1 METQNYRTRV
11 VIRTVNKHMLDIREA
26 TKEHHRQAEQQQFV
40 KTLMSGEIHPRLY
53 ATFLYNLSHCYAAL
67 EKWSQYQGLLDSL
80 PGIARAAK
88 LAHDC
93 QDLWVRISPQPEITD
108 STKKYIEHIDSIR
121 REPAKLFAHVYVRY
135 LGDLYGGQ
143 MIKTKTPGVNTYLEF
158 DNAKELIQTIR
169 ETINSYIKT
178 DADDVIAEAKI
189 CFEYATELFKEMHD
203 LEKTYT
209 VQR

>member
-1 METQNYRTRV
+1 M
-11 VIRTVNKHMLDIREA
+11 IDIREA
-26 TKEHHRQAEQQQFV
+26 TKEQHRQAEQQQFV
-40 KTLMSGEIHPRLY
+40 KTLMSGEIHPKLY
-53 ATFLYNLSHCYAAL
+53 AIFLYNLSHCYAAL

-80 PGIARAAK
+80 PNITRAEK

-93 QDLWVRISPQPEITD
+93 QDLWVRITPQPNVTD
-108 STKKYIEHIDSIR
+108 STKRYIEHIDSIR

-143 MIKTKTPGVNTYLEF
+143 MIKAKTPGANTYLDF
-158 DNAKELIQTIR
+158 DNTKELIQTIR
-169 ETINSYIKT
+169 ETISSYTET
-178 DADDVIAEAKI
+178 DADAVIAEAKI

-209 VQR
+209 MQK

>member
-1 METQNYRTRV
+1 
-11 VIRTVNKHMLDIREA
+11 MLDIREA
-26 TKEHHRQAEQQQFV
+26 TKEQHQRAEQQQFV
-40 KTLMSGEIHPRLY
+40 KVLMSGEIHPKLY
-53 ATFLYNLSHCYAAL
+53 ATFLYNQHYCYAAL
-67 EKWSQYQGLLDSL
+67 ERWSQYQGLLDSL
-80 PGIARAAK
+80 PDIARAEK

-108 STKKYIEHIDSIR
+108 STKRYIEHIDSIR
-121 REPAKLFAHVYVRY
+121 RQPAKLFAHVYVRY

-143 MIKTKTPGVNTYLEF
+143 MIKTKTPGVNTYLDF
-158 DNAKELIQTIR
+158 DNAKQLIQTIR
-169 ETINSYIKT
+169 ETINSYMQT

>member
-1 METQNYRTRV
+1 
-11 VIRTVNKHMLDIREA
+11 MLDIKEA
-26 TKEHHRQAEQQQFV
+26 TKEQHRRAEQQEFV

-67 EKWSQYQGLLDSL
+67 EKWSQYQGLLDRL
-80 PGIARAAK
+80 PDIARAEK
-88 LAHDC
+88 LVHDC
-93 QDLWVRISPQPEITD
+93 QDLWVRITPQPVITD
-108 STKKYIEHIDSIR
+108 STKRYIEHIDSIR

-143 MIKTKTPGVNTYLEF
+143 MIKTKTPGFNTYLNF
-158 DNAKELIQTIR
+158 DNTKELIQVIR
-169 ETINSYIKT
+169 ETINNYTKT
-178 DADDVIAEAKI
+178 DADAVIAEAKI

-209 VQR
+209 MQK

>member
-1 METQNYRTRV
+1 M
-11 VIRTVNKHMLDIREA
+11 IDIREA
-26 TKEHHRQAEQQQFV
+26 TKEQHRRAEQQQFV

-67 EKWSQYQGLLDSL
+67 EKWSQYQGLLDRL
-80 PGIARAAK
+80 PDIARAEK

-93 QDLWVRISPQPEITD
+93 QDLWVRITPQPKITD
-108 STKKYIEHIDSIR
+108 STKRYIEHIDSIR

-143 MIKTKTPGVNTYLEF
+143 MIKTKTPGVNTYLDF
-158 DNAKELIQTIR
+158 DNTKELIQVIR
-169 ETINSYIKT
+169 ETINNYTET
-178 DADDVIAEAKI
+178 DADAVIAEAKL

-209 VQR
+209 MQK

>member
-1 METQNYRTRV
+1 
-11 VIRTVNKHMLDIREA
+11 MLDIKEA
-26 TKEHHRQAEQQQFV
+26 TREHHRRAEQQQFV
-40 KTLMSGEIHPRLY
+40 KTLISGEIHPRLY
-53 ATFLYNLSHCYAAL
+53 ATFLYNQSHCYAAL
-67 EKWSQYQGLLDSL
+67 EKWSQYQGLLDRL
-80 PGIARAAK
+80 PDIARAEK

-93 QDLWVRISPQPEITD
+93 QDLWVRITPQPEITD
-108 STKKYIEHIDSIR
+108 STKRYVEYIDSIR

-143 MIKTKTPGVNTYLEF
+143 MIKTKTPGANTYLDF

-169 ETINSYIKT
+169 ETISSYIKT

>member
-1 METQNYRTRV
+1 MIN
-11 VIRTVNKHMLDIREA
+11 IKEA
-26 TKEHHRQAEQQQFV
+26 THEQHRHAEQQPFV

-53 ATFLYNLSHCYAAL
+53 ATFLYNQSLCYAAL

-80 PGIARAAK
+80 PGIPRAEK
-88 LAHDC
+88 LAQDC
-93 QDLWVRISPQPEITD
+93 QDLWVRITPQPNLTA
-108 STKKYIEHIDSIR
+108 STKKYIQHIDSIR

-143 MIKTKTPGVNTYLEF
+143 MIKTKTPGANTYLEF

-169 ETINSYIKT
+169 ETISSYIKT
-178 DADDVIAEAKI
+178 EAKHVIAEAKI
-189 CFEYATELFKEMHD
+189 CFEYVTELFKEMHD

>member
-1 METQNYRTRV
+1 M
-11 VIRTVNKHMLDIREA
+11 IDIREA
-26 TKEHHRQAEQQQFV
+26 TKEQHRQAEQQQFV
-40 KTLMSGEIHPRLY
+40 KTLMSGEIHPKLY
-53 ATFLYNLSHCYAAL
+53 AIFLYNLSHCYAAL

-80 PGIARAAK
+80 PDITRAEK

-93 QDLWVRISPQPEITD
+93 QDLWVRITPQPNVTD
-108 STKKYIEHIDSIR
+108 STKRYIEHIDSIR

-143 MIKTKTPGVNTYLEF
+143 MIKAKTPGANTYLDF
-158 DNAKELIQTIR
+158 DNTKELIQTIR
-169 ETINSYIKT
+169 ETISSYTET
-178 DADDVIAEAKI
+178 DADAVIAEAKI

-209 VQR
+209 MQK